1 MAVRQTASKQSEIA
15 ATLALLA
22 LGAWYSAPALAASD
36 HDILCEESHSATLQ
50 VARNELIPRPVS
62 HDVDSSHIADMT
74 SSSSD
79 ILSKDP
85 VLKKRVD
92 ATVREVFAD
101 TESEPLTEAETA
113 GEPDDNDILEPHA
126 PRMSDGQF
134 ARFKRQ
140 MYRKDI

>member
-1 MAVRQTASKQSEIA
+1 MAVRQTASKQGKIA
-15 ATLALLA
+15 AALALLA
-22 LGAWYSAPALAASD
+22 LGAWYATPALAASD
-36 HDILCEESHSATLQ
+36 HKFLCEESHSATLE
-50 VARNELIPRPVS
+50 VARNELTARPVS
-62 HDVDSSHIADMT
+62 HDVDASDIADLT

-79 ILSKDP
+79 ILSKDH

-92 ATVREVFAD
+92 EAVREVFAD
-101 TESEPLTEAETA
+101 TERESLTEAETA
-113 GEPDDNDILEPHA
+113 GEPDDADILEPYA